1 MHHSLDLFLFLVV
14 PVGGL
19 TRIILTSWKDCLKV
33 RQNVLCA
40 VKRLPRDA
48 QDVVLNGIVEG
59 EYSIYYT
66 WTGYPTAVYYSTIQS
81 FPVFPILTILTNL

>member
-1 MHHSLDLFLFLVV
+1 MHHSLVENDLFLFLVV

-66 WTGYPTAVYYSTIQS
+66 WTGYPTAVMLCTIVLYNHSQYSP
-81 FPVFPILTILTNL
+81 F